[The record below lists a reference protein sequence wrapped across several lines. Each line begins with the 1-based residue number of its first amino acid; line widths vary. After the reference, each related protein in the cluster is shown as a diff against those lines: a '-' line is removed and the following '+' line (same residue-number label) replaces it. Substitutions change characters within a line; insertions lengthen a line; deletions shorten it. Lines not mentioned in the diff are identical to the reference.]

1 MNLKVRFKNPV
12 FIAQLILAILT
23 PILAYAGLTY
33 QDLTSWD
40 ALGKLLLGAISN
52 PYVLGLIAVSVW
64 NALNDPTT
72 AGVKDSTRALGY
84 TKPYKDET
92 KEV

>member
-12 FIAQLILAILT
+12 FIAQLVLAILA
-23 PILAYAGLTY
+23 PILTYAGLTF

-72 AGVKDSTRALGY
+72 SGIKDSKRALTY
-84 TKPYKDET
+84 TAPYKDE
-92 KEV
+92 K

>member
-12 FIAQLILAILT
+12 FIAQFILAILT
-23 PILAYAGLTY
+23 PILAYAGLTL
-33 QDLTSWD
+33 QDLTSWE
-40 ALGKLLLGAISN
+40 ALGRILLGAISN

-72 AGVKDSTRALGY
+72 AGVGDSKQAMTY
-84 TKPYKDET
+84 DKPKA
-92 KEV
+92 KA

>member
-1 MNLKVRFKNPV
+1 MNFKVRFKNPI
-12 FIAQLILAILT
+12 FIAQFILAILT
-23 PILAYAGLTY
+23 PILAYAGLTL
-33 QDLTSWD
+33 QDLTSWTKLGQLLIN
-40 ALGKLLLGAISN
+40 ALSN

-72 AGVKDSTRALGY
+72 AGVTDSKQAMTY
-84 TKPYKDET
+84 QIPKP

>member
-40 ALGKLLLGAISN
+40 ALGRLLLGAISN

-72 AGVKDSTRALGY
+72 SGVGDSARALTY
-84 TKPYKDET
+84 VKPYKDEN
-92 KEV
+92 

>member
-23 PILAYAGLTY
+23 PILAYAGLTF

-40 ALGKLLLGAISN
+40 ALGKLLLGAVSN

-72 AGVKDSTRALGY
+72 AGVKDSTRALTY
-84 TKPYKDET
+84 TRPYKED
-92 KEV
+92 K

>member
-12 FIAQLILAILT
+12 FIAQIVLAILA
-23 PILAYAGLTY
+23 PILAYRGLTF
-33 QDLTSWD
+33 QDLTSWE

-72 AGVKDSTRALGY
+72 AGVKDSARALTY
-84 TKPYKDET
+84 TTPYKEG
-92 KEV
+92 K